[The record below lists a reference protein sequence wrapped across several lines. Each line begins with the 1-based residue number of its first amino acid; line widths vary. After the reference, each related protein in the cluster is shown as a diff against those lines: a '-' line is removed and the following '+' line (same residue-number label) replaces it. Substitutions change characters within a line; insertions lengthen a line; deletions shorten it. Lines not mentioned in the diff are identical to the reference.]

1 MNFQPIQPL
10 WTELPTLQ
18 EETKQEAGGQST
30 LFSDVFQAAIQ
41 NVRDTET
48 AKNEAEYRL
57 ATGQLDNPAEWSIAN
72 SQWSMSVNLLI
83 QMRNRALDAYSELM
97 RISM

>member
-10 WTELPTLQ
+10 WTEFPTLQ

-48 AKNEAEYRL
+48 AKNEAEYRW
-57 ATGQLDNPAEWSIAN
+57 AT
-72 SQWSMSVNLLI
+72 
-83 QMRNRALDAYSELM
+83 
-97 RISM
+97 